1 MDDIEKALGN
11 FEDMYIDDKDDIKKK
26 QKKKSVF
33 GYIKYKIYKW
43 YNYLKRN

>member
-26 QKKKSVF
+26 QKNARSVKNETTTST
-33 GYIKYKIYKW
+33 YSKIKE
-43 YNYLKRN
+43 